1 MKKVIDPI
9 PRKKILKELNE
20 NTFVRNTNFSNHEIY
35 IINHT
40 NSPDTLLEIGRLREL
55 TFRNAG
61 GGTGKEVDI
70 DDYDT
75 RSEVFYNQLIVWDPD
90 QNEIIGGYRFIKGSK
105 AVESSQHRDLA
116 TNGLFE
122 FSNDFFQ
129 RILPKTIELGR
140 SFVQPAYQPS
150 SGNKKA
156 IFSLDNLWDGLGAIV
171 VDNPEIKYFFGKVT
185 MYLDYDKN
193 GRDLILGFLHH
204 FFHDSQNFVSAKKPL
219 LLQHDIS
226 DFIKE
231 IKPLQFPEAYKLLN
245 QNLKQ
250 LNTSIPPL
258 IGAYMNLSS
267 SMKSFGTA
275 LNTKFGDVEET
286 GILISIDDIYPKK
299 KDRHINSYRN
309 ANK

>member
-1 MKKVIDPI
+1 MKKVIEPI
-9 PRKKILKELNE
+9 SRKKILKELNE

-61 GGTGKEVDI
+61 GGTGKEVDL

-105 AVESSQHRDLA
+105 AVESSQYRDLA

-150 SGNKKA
+150 SGNRKA

-219 LLQHDIS
+219 QLHHDIS

-309 ANK
+309 SNK